1 MRVVVALG
9 GNALLQ
15 RGQTLNAE
23 NQRGNIRVAAI
34 ELAAVHAHHQLV
46 IAHGNGPQVGLL
58 ALMDAAYAAVD
69 PFPLDVLGAET
80 VGMIGYM
87 IEQEL
92 GNIIPV
98 DDHIVT
104 VLTQVLVDPQDPAF
118 QRPSKPVGPVYEREG
133 AERLRQEKGWS
144 IAPDGKYFRRVV
156 PSPLPQRII
165 EIEAIR
171 MLVDHGIVV
180 ICAGGGGIPTAY
192 DADGKLYGVEAVID
206 KDLASGLLA
215 RDLAAD
221 MLVMLTDVANL
232 YENFGTPAQRAVRA
246 AHPEVL
252 EELAFAEGSMG
263 PKVSAACQ
271 FARATG
277 KPAAIGQ
284 LSDLGRI
291 LRGEAGTL
299 IAMSVSGIHYCD

>member
-1 MRVVVALG
+1 MLIVTALG
-9 GNALLQ
+9 GNALLR
-15 RGQTLNAE
+15 RGEPMTAD
-23 NQRGNIRVAAI
+23 NQRRNIRIAAEALAPVAA
-34 ELAAVHAHHQLV
+34 EHRMVV
-46 IAHGNGPQVGLL
+46 AHGNGPQVGLL

-92 GNIIPV
+92 GNVIPV

-118 QRPSKPVGPVYEREG
+118 RHPSKPVGPVYERAE
-133 AERLRQEKGWS
+133 AERLRQDKGWS
-144 IAPDGKYFRRVV
+144 IAPDGQYFRRVV

-221 MLVMLTDVANL
+221 RLVMLTDVPNL

-246 AHPEVL
+246 AHPDAL
-252 EELAFAEGSMG
+252 GKLPFAEGSMG
-263 PKVSAACQ
+263 PKVEAACQ

-277 KPAAIGQ
+277 QPAAIGQ
-284 LSDLGRI
+284 LSDLRRI

-299 IAMSVSGIHYCD
+299 IAMNVTGIQYGA

>member
-118 QRPSKPVGPVYEREG
+118 RHPSKPVGPVYEREG

-156 PSPLPQRII
+156 PSPQPQRII

-192 DADGKLYGVEAVID
+192 DADRKLYGVEAVID

-221 MLVMLTDVANL
+221 MLVMLTDVPNL
-232 YENFGTPAQRAVRA
+232 YVNFGTPAQRAVRT
-246 AHPEVL
+246 AHPDAL
-252 EELAFAEGSMG
+252 GPLAFAEGSMG
-263 PKVSAACQ
+263 PKVEAACQ
-271 FARATG
+271 FARTTG

-284 LSDLGRI
+284 LSDLSRI

-299 IAMSVSGIHYCD
+299 IAMDVSGIQYCD

>member
-1 MRVVVALG
+1 
-9 GNALLQ
+9 
-15 RGQTLNAE
+15 
-23 NQRGNIRVAAI
+23 
-34 ELAAVHAHHQLV
+34 
-46 IAHGNGPQVGLL
+46 
-58 ALMDAAYAAVD
+58 
-69 PFPLDVLGAET
+69 
-80 VGMIGYM
+80 MIGYM

-118 QRPSKPVGPVYEREG
+118 QHPSKPVGPVYEREG

-232 YENFGTPAQRAVRA
+232 YENFGTPAQRAVQA
-246 AHPEVL
+246 AHPEAL
-252 EELAFAEGSMG
+252 EKLNFAEGSMG

-299 IAMSVSGIHYCD
+299 IAMDVTGIHYSD

>member
-9 GNALLQ
+9 GNALLR
-15 RGQTLNAE
+15 RGQALNAE
-23 NQRGNIRVAAI
+23 NQRGNIRVAAV

-69 PFPLDVLGAET
+69 PFPLDVIGAET

-92 GNIIPV
+92 GNIIPI

-104 VLTQVLVDPQDPAF
+104 ILTQVLVDPDDPAF
-118 QRPSKPVGPVYEREG
+118 RHPSKPVGPVYERAE
-133 AERLRQEKGWS
+133 AERLQREKGWS
-144 IAPDGKYFRRVV
+144 IAPDGEYFRRVV
-156 PSPLPQRII
+156 PSPSPQRII
-165 EIEAIR
+165 EIDAIR
-171 MLVDHGIVV
+171 MLVDNGIVV

-215 RDLAAD
+215 RDLDAD
-221 MLVMLTDVANL
+221 MLVMLTDVPCL
-232 YENFGTPAQRAVRA
+232 YENFGSSAQRAVKA
-246 AHPEVL
+246 AHPDAL
-252 EELAFAEGSMG
+252 EQFEFAAGSMG
-263 PKVSAACQ
+263 PKVEAACR
-271 FARATG
+271 FVRATG
-277 KPAAIGQ
+277 KRSAIGQ
-284 LSDLGRI
+284 LSELSRI
-291 LRGEAGTL
+291 LDGAAGTL
-299 IAMSVSGIHYCD
+299 ITPDAAGIEYRD